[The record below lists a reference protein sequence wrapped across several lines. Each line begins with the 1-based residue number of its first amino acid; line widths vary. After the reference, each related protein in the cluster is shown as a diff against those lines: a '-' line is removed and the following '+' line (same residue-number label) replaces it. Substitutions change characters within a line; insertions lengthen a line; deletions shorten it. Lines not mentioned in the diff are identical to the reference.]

1 MNVGAGIGAGGNI
14 QRGSKIGNVSIGSAT
29 RDEINRDET
38 KSQEITKNTDTGS
51 IDAYVEGGVLDLLT
65 EKGREEFAT
74 NVKLAGD
81 EIKEKIDIINKFIEK
96 LNSETGSNITLIE
109 NKFEYPIAAP
119 TIKKIK
125 DSNGNEIEVISIG
138 NGMAISDPDLVAELK
153 TLNKNISDD
162 FKAGKYDNIL
172 VALKNNKIITE
183 EEYNNLKTGDT
194 EIFANM
200 SIEEK
205 TRVLFMSEGLGLYN
219 QYQKMSDGEDK
230 KVMAAKL
237 KDSFGIKIG
246 DNEAQI
252 LDSLSKAKIS
262 RNLSYQYEIDETHI
276 QSYIE
281 ELTFKNADSNL
292 YKYSLET
299 YTFSDN
305 LQKLMYDGQKI
316 FSERMKT
323 ELLYEKDGKKIY
335 YKDLLDKNSPYF
347 DKNFL
352 NVEDREAISVKI
364 NKISNEIANQ
374 LYGTNS
380 KLSAV
385 VFDTKYLNDNKSGG
399 ESSSKF
405 YYTKEKFEEGLTNG
419 SNFYNNEGTKITD
432 YNDLPDEFVISYKLG
447 ANSSDEKLNEAEK
460 YWFNA
465 SGKSQASTNQH
476 ECGITGHCKQ
486 NYENM
491 GQKISEFE
499 TIWIENYNG
508 SYFKNQG
515 GEKVYYFLQ
524 PKEQISYATE
534 ALHTLFNS
542 SNYEHKDIYNYEEF
556 RLKFQELQKKY
567 EK

>member
-1 MNVGAGIGAGGNI
+1 M
-14 QRGSKIGNVSIGSAT
+14 
-29 RDEINRDET
+29 
-38 KSQEITKNTDTGS
+38 
-51 IDAYVEGGVLDLLT
+51 
-65 EKGREEFAT
+65 
-74 NVKLAGD
+74 
-81 EIKEKIDIINKFIEK
+81 
-96 LNSETGSNITLIE
+96 
-109 NKFEYPIAAP
+109 
-119 TIKKIK
+119 
-125 DSNGNEIEVISIG
+125 
-138 NGMAISDPDLVAELK
+138 
-153 TLNKNISDD
+153 
-162 FKAGKYDNIL
+162 
-172 VALKNNKIITE
+172 
-183 EEYNNLKTGDT
+183 
-194 EIFANM
+194 
-200 SIEEK
+200 
-205 TRVLFMSEGLGLYN
+205 
-219 QYQKMSDGEDK
+219 
-230 KVMAAKL
+230 
-237 KDSFGIKIG
+237 
-246 DNEAQI
+246 
-252 LDSLSKAKIS
+252 
-262 RNLSYQYEIDETHI
+262 
-276 QSYIE
+276 
-281 ELTFKNADSNL
+281 TFKNADSNL

-347 DKNFL
+347 DLNFL
-352 NVEDREAISVKI
+352 NIEDREAISVKI

-385 VFDTKYLNDNKSGG
+385 VFDTKYLNDNKVGG
-399 ESSSKF
+399 VRSSKF

-419 SNFYNNEGTKITD
+419 SNFYNNEGIKITD
-432 YNDLPDEFVISYKLG
+432 YNDLPDEFVISFKLG

-460 YWFNA
+460 YRFDT

-524 PKEQISYATE
+524 PKEQISFATE

-542 SNYEHKDIYNYEEF
+542 SNYEHEDIYNYEEF